1 MPVSNDTTAYG
12 SLVTGTGKSKA
23 SSPKLSTYRHGDR
36 QNPYAT
42 EDPLLLCWLEELEK
56 LSRLFVVSSEDLQRC
71 LTVLET
77 MSGLARRLYRREVT
91 ARLNQIRDEQA
102 REAVRYDAGQARLAS
117 VGVAQLPDRTTT
129 TDGDSSQSLA

>member
-1 MPVSNDTTAYG
+1 
-12 SLVTGTGKSKA
+12 
-23 SSPKLSTYRHGDR
+23 
-36 QNPYAT
+36 
-42 EDPLLLCWLEELEK
+42 
-56 LSRLFVVSSEDLQRC
+56 
-71 LTVLET
+71 